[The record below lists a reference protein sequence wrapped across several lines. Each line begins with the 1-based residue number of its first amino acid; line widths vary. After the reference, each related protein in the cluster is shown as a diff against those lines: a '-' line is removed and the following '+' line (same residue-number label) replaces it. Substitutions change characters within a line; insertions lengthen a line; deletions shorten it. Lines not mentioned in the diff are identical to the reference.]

1 MGDIVDQN
9 SLLYDERF
17 LETYAGS
24 IINDPATAIVELVAN
39 TWDAYST
46 DVNITWP
53 DLKEGH
59 VFEIEDNGHGMTRD
73 EFQHIWRTFAYNRIA
88 HGGQK
93 VSPPSGTLG
102 APRQVFGKNGK
113 GRFASFCFA
122 SEYLISSK
130 KNGQEF
136 VCRVHRTNSAPLVLD
151 EVSFT
156 PEGVQGHGTKIVGH
170 GVPRAIRL
178 TEDKAREIIGSRFL
192 ANPAFK
198 VSINGRPITFS
209 DIPDLISES
218 KIEVEGLGTVKILH
232 IDSKK
237 SDKSTRQ
244 HGIAWWVQS
253 RAVGSCKWSGSDYE
267 RVLDGRTSEAKRFT
281 FIVKADFLNEK
292 DAIREDW
299 SGFKDDNNAWQA
311 TRAVVQDRI
320 RQIIH
325 AIGQGERE
333 RTKSAVIEKH
343 GNSINRLSFVSKER
357 VSSFID
363 EIVEKCPNFGEA
375 EVSQLTGI
383 LTKLEQ
389 SQTQYG
395 LLELLH
401 NCEPTDYDKLHEI
414 LSQWTIGMAK
424 VVLDEIQTR
433 LKLIN
438 ELRMKTKKVGIDEV
452 HELQPLFERGLWMFG
467 PQFESIEYTSNVGM
481 TKVIQTLFKVP
492 KGKGSRN
499 RPDFVALP
507 DGSVAFYGRP
517 AFDED
522 FEQDG
527 IDHIVIVD
535 LKTTGLSLGSAEKEQ
550 VWRYVKELRAR
561 GVLKP
566 YAKVNGFVLGD
577 RIELGETEP
586 TTQGDNV
593 KIVPMLYSTI
603 LARAEKRLLNL
614 HERVKDAPFLVE
626 QREELKRFL
635 EPVPVRQAEMV

>member
-1 MGDIVDQN
+1 MDQN

-24 IINDPATAIVELVAN
+24 IINDPPTAIIELVAN
-39 TWDAYST
+39 AWDAYST

-53 DLKEGH
+53 DPKEGN

-93 VSPPSGTLG
+93 VDPPLGFEG

-122 SEYLISSK
+122 SEYLLTSR

-136 VCRVHRTNSAPLVLD
+136 VCRVHRTNSDPLVLD
-151 EVSFT
+151 EISFT
-156 PEGVQGHGTKIVGH
+156 PEGVQGHGTKIIGQVA
-170 GVPRAIRL
+170 PRAIRL

-198 VSINGRPITFS
+198 VSINGRPISFN

-218 KIEVEGLGTVKILH
+218 KVEVEGLGIVEILQ
-232 IDSKK
+232 IDAKK
-237 SDKSTRQ
+237 SDKSTSQ

-253 RAVGSCKWSGSDYE
+253 RAVGNCKWSGSDYE

-281 FIVKADFLNEK
+281 FIVKADFLNET
-292 DAIREDW
+292 DAILEDW
-299 SGFKDDNNAWQA
+299 SGFKDDNVAWQI
-311 TRAVVQDRI
+311 TRPVVQDRI

-325 AIGQGERE
+325 SIGAGERE

-343 GNSINRLSFVSKER
+343 GNSINRLSPVSKER
-357 VSSFID
+357 VTNFIE
-363 EIVEKCPNFGEA
+363 EIVEQCPNFGEA

-389 SQTQYG
+389 SKTQYG

-401 NCEPTDYDKLHEI
+401 NCEPTDYDKLHGI
-414 LSQWTIGMAK
+414 LSQWTVGMAK
-424 VVLDEIQTR
+424 VVLDEIKTR

-438 ELRMKTKKVGIDEV
+438 ELRMKTKKVGVDEV
-452 HELQPLFERGLWMFG
+452 HELQPLFEQGLWMFG

-481 TKVIQTLFKVP
+481 TKVIQTLFKDP
-492 KGKGSRN
+492 KGKGSRS

-507 DGSVAFYGRP
+507 DANVAFYGRP
-517 AFDED
+517 AYDED

-527 IDHIVIVD
+527 IDHVVIVD
-535 LKTTGLSLGSAEKEQ
+535 LKTTGLALGSTEKEQ

-561 GVLKP
+561 GALKP
-566 YAKVNGFVLGD
+566 HAQVSGFVLGD
-577 RIELGETEP
+577 RIAPGEAEP
-586 TTQGDNV
+586 TTQGDRV
-593 KIVPMLYSTI
+593 KIVPMLYATI
-603 LARAEKRLLNL
+603 LARAEKRLLSL
-614 HERVKDAPFLVE
+614 HERVKDAPFLAE
-626 QREELKRFL
+626 QQEELKQFL
-635 EPVPVRQAEMV
+635 EPVPVLQAGML

>member
-1 MGDIVDQN
+1 MDQS

-24 IINDPATAIVELVAN
+24 IINDPATAIVELIAN

-53 DLKEGH
+53 DLKEGC

-73 EFQHIWRTFAYNRIA
+73 EFQHIWRTFAYNRVA
-88 HGGQK
+88 YGGQK
-93 VSPPSGTLG
+93 VRPPSGTLG

-113 GRFASFCFA
+113 GRFATFCFA
-122 SEYLISSK
+122 SEYLITSK

-136 VCRVHRTNSAPLVLD
+136 ACRVHRTNSEPLVLD
-151 EVSFT
+151 EVSFKH
-156 PEGVQGHGTKIVGH
+156 EGVQGHGTKIVGQ

-198 VSINGRPITFS
+198 VSINGRPISFS
-209 DIPDLISES
+209 DIPGLVSES
-218 KIEVEGLGTVKILH
+218 KVEVEGLGTAEILH

-253 RAVGSCKWSGSDYE
+253 RAVGNCKWSGSDYE

-292 DAIREDW
+292 DAILEDW
-299 SGFKDDNNAWQA
+299 SGFKDDNDAWHA
-311 TRAVVQDRI
+311 TREVVQDRI

-325 AIGQGERE
+325 AIGQDERE
-333 RTKSAVIEKH
+333 RTKSAVVEKY
-343 GNSINRLSFVSKER
+343 GNTINRLSPVSKER
-357 VSSFID
+357 VSRFID

-375 EVSQLTGI
+375 EVSQLAGI

-438 ELRMKTKKVGIDEV
+438 ELRMKTGKVGIDEV

-481 TKVIQTLFKVP
+481 TKVIQKLFKIP
-492 KGKGSRN
+492 RGKGSRN

-522 FEQDG
+522 FEQSG
-527 IDHIVIVD
+527 IDHVVIVD
-535 LKTTGLSLGSAEKEQ
+535 LKTTGLPLGSAEKEQ
-550 VWRYVKELRAR
+550 VWKYVKELRSQGALMPSAN
-561 GVLKP
+561 VD
-566 YAKVNGFVLGD
+566 GFVLGD
-577 RIELGETEP
+577 CIAPGENEP
-586 TTQGDNV
+586 TKHGDNV

-603 LARAEKRLLNL
+603 LARAEKRLLTL
-614 HERVKDAPFLVE
+614 HERVKDAPFLGE

-635 EPVPVRQAEMV
+635 EPVPVLQAELV